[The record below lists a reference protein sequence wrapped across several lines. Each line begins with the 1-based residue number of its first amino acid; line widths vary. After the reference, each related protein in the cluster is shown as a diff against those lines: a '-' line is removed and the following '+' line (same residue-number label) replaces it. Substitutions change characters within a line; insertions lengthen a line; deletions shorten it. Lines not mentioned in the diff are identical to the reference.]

1 MPTAM
6 GTPALDGK
14 KNIYFFYFGKFFILN
29 HLRGRGMP
37 LARFS
42 KDFFRF
48 FVFREIGH
56 LKKSCVIFN
65 GSIIFFI
72 KENPQSTLIG
82 F

>member
-1 MPTAM
+1 MSKFDAIRASGDMMPTAM

-14 KNIYFFYFGKFFILN
+14 KNIFFILEKKFILN

-48 FVFREIGH
+48 FCSFVK
-56 LKKSCVIFN
+56 LVI
-65 GSIIFFI
+65 
-72 KENPQSTLIG
+72 
-82 F
+82 